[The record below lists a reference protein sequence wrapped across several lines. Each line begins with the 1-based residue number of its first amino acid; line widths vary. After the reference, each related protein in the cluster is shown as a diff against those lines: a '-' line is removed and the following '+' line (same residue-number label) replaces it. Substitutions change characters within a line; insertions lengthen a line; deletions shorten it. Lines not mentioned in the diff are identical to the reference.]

1 MQIYP
6 THEELSLISKHS
18 TGKKANYVL
27 FFFFLL
33 LKKKIIWCEFGM
45 I

>member
-18 TGKKANYVL
+18 TGKRL
-27 FFFFLL
+27 ITCFFFSSFEKENNLV
-33 LKKKIIWCEFGM
+33 
-45 I
+45 

>member
-27 FFFFLL
+27 FFFLSSFEKENNLVR
-33 LKKKIIWCEFGM
+33 I
-45 I
+45 